1 MEFDFLQ
8 TLTFLL
14 IALLFGKDNLL
25 PWLGQ
30 KFFGAKPNGT
40 PDWAKNLVESQEHL
54 KLHYND
60 TTTTVLNEISSKLTK
75 MCDKIEN
82 ILVEE
87 RDEREERKELARLLT
102 EIYRNQNGK
111 H

>member
-30 KFFGAKPNGT
+30 KFFGAKPNST
-40 PDWAKNLVESQEHL
+40 PEWAKNLIESQDHL
-54 KLHYND
+54 KSHYND
-60 TTTTVLNEISSKLTK
+60 TTTTVLTEISTKLTK
-75 MCDKIEN
+75 ICDKTES
-82 ILVEE
+82 ILREE
-87 RDEREERKELARLLT
+87 VDEREERKELARLLT